1 MLILKIWRVRKEID
15 DSVPMKVRKEEE
27 NTGNLYD
34 ALPRY
39 YVYAGLV
46 FTPLTLDYVKTFGRN
61 WRNVANLEMIYE
73 LYYRKNEKPE
83 TARKEPVV
91 LAATLAHPV
100 NADIRLASRAMI
112 NEINGKRIE
121 SLEDIIEALEKNKKN
136 QHLIKFGSGTIES
149 LNTEA
154 ANNAHKNILETYSIP
169 SDRRL

>member
-1 MLILKIWRVRKEID
+1 MKIWRDRTEIEV
-15 DSVPMKVRKEEE
+15 SVPMKVRKEEE

-34 ALPRY
+34 IPPRY

-61 WRNVANLEMIYE
+61 WRNVANLEMVYE

-83 TARKEPVV
+83 SARKEPVV

-112 NEINGKRIE
+112 DKINGKRIE
-121 SLEDIIEALEKNKKN
+121 SLEDLIEAFENNENK

-149 LNTEA
+149 LDTEK
-154 ANNAHKNILETYSIP
+154 ANQAHKAILETYSIP

>member
-1 MLILKIWRVRKEID
+1 
-15 DSVPMKVRKEEE
+15 
-27 NTGNLYD
+27 
-34 ALPRY
+34 RY

-61 WRNVANLEMIYE
+61 WRNVANLEMVYE

-83 TARKEPVV
+83 SARKEPVV

-112 NEINGKRIE
+112 DKINGKRIE
-121 SLEDIIEALEKNKKN
+121 SLEDLIDAFKNNDKN

-149 LNTEA
+149 LDTEK
-154 ANNAHKNILETYSIP
+154 ANQAHKDILETYSIP